1 MATLDGYNPYP
12 TGLTAA
18 QCVTSLKRGWNLP
31 DTLANYAYIA
41 KTPTPPTLE
50 DVKTHGEFW
59 LCTVT
64 GKLYRAMLNA
74 DDNVLIWL
82 EV

>member
-1 MATLDGYNPYP
+1 MATLDGYQPYP

-18 QCVTSLKRGWNLP
+18 QCVLALKRGYNLP
-31 DTLANYAYIA
+31 DTLANYAFVA
-41 KTPTPPTLE
+41 KTDTPPTVE

-59 LCTVT
+59 FCNIT
-64 GKLYRAMLNA
+64 GKLYRAMLNSES
-74 DDNVLIWL
+74 NILVWL